1 MRVPRAAS
9 ASGAMV
15 KEPVPSERQRQPSAS
30 SALRVTT
37 STRFAT
43 MKEE

>member
-15 KEPVPSERQRQPSAS
+15 KDPLPSESQRQPSAS
-30 SALRVTT
+30 SARRVTT
-37 STRFAT
+37 STRLAT
-43 MKEE
+43 MKAE